1 MQILMTF
8 PFSLGISGG
17 GTYAFLQTA
26 LHLKAAGASVTVMP
40 LNSPGLKLFLRSPLP
55 EEKDGRTQINTLR
68 EAGIEVI
75 PVPTDRLSYVTDPVS
90 MQKAVG
96 NFAARQQVDALISW
110 HHEGAFLG
118 KTCQEENILFTCRAA
133 GNYANLTT
141 HRKGRLWGSLLF
153 QLLRQ
158 AFSQSGIIW
167 ATSNFTREEVLTNFE
182 LESDSVTVIPEG
194 MNPIFETAERQQR
207 ENEPIRRFIYFGVWS
222 KSKGVFDAL
231 SAFRR
236 LKKRGVENWEFQIA
250 GWGNEEKILQFVQEN
265 GMMDQVRLLG
275 KLDHP
280 ALIKA
285 LEWAQ
290 VAVLPSY
297 IESFGLAVA
306 EAQAGGL
313 PVIAYDSGA
322 VPEMVENGR
331 TGWLVPL
338 KQIDL
343 LAEAILNSM
352 KKPAKTYQMGLAGR
366 EKLAGRFTW
375 SRTTQQMLNDIEK
388 LQQL

>member
-1 MQILMTF
+1 
-8 PFSLGISGG
+8 
-17 GTYAFLQTA
+17 
-26 LHLKAAGASVTVMP
+26 
-40 LNSPGLKLFLRSPLP
+40 
-55 EEKDGRTQINTLR
+55 
-68 EAGIEVI
+68 
-75 PVPTDRLSYVTDPVS
+75 
-90 MQKAVG
+90 
-96 NFAARQQVDALISW
+96 
-110 HHEGAFLG
+110 
-118 KTCQEENILFTCRAA
+118 
-133 GNYANLTT
+133 
-141 HRKGRLWGSLLF
+141 
-153 QLLRQ
+153 
-158 AFSQSGIIW
+158 
-167 ATSNFTREEVLTNFE
+167 
-182 LESDSVTVIPEG
+182 
-194 MNPIFETAERQQR
+194 
-207 ENEPIRRFIYFGVWS
+207 
-222 KSKGVFDAL
+222 
-231 SAFRR
+231 
-236 LKKRGVENWEFQIA
+236 
-250 GWGNEEKILQFVQEN
+250 
-265 GMMDQVRLLG
+265 MMDQVRLLG